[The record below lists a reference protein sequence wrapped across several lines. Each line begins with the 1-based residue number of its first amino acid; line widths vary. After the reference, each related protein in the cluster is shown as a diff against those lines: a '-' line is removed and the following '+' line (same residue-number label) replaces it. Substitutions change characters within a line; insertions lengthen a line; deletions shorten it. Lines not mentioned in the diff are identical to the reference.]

1 MTKGTFIKLWFI
13 YIILVI
19 NKGDD
24 LVNKC
29 DKINTNV
36 EEYNKSEILII
47 VIPII
52 FDKYIFAL
60 LLPLKNTYC
69 KHFLHKNAFF

>member
-24 LVNKC
+24 FASKC

-60 LLPLKNTYC
+60 LLPLKNTY
-69 KHFLHKNAFF
+69 FRVL

>member
-24 LVNKC
+24 FVSKC

-60 LLPLKNTYC
+60 LLPLKNTY
-69 KHFLHKNAFF
+69 FRVL

>member
-24 LVNKC
+24 FVSKC
-29 DKINTNV
+29 DKINTIV
-36 EEYNKSEILII
+36 DEYNKSEILII

-52 FDKYIFAL
+52 FDKYIFSL
-60 LLPLKNTYC
+60 LLPLKNTY
-69 KHFLHKNAFF
+69 FRVL

>member
-13 YIILVI
+13 YIILAI

-24 LVNKC
+24 FVSKC

-60 LLPLKNTYC
+60 LLPLKNTY
-69 KHFLHKNAFF
+69 FRVL

>member
-1 MTKGTFIKLWFI
+1 MTNGTFIKLLFI

-60 LLPLKNTYC
+60 LLPLKNTY
-69 KHFLHKNAFF
+69 FRVL